1 MQVDLKKLLEICK
14 SKIDK
19 GFRDKEI
26 EDFILSTQGEEVF
39 SELKEGI
46 DMYFTF
52 KEEQET
58 KNEKYWM
65 LIINSLK
72 WGDGEKPF
80 KVNQLLYDLD
90 EVSWTINKNTD
101 ITHRMKKGHK
111 GIIKVSKDNRG
122 LEDRRDE
129 DGNIVD
135 VLVSGIYGFFEV
147 VEDEDG
153 DCTYELENGQWLV
166 NIKVIDNFYRK
177 NKIVDKEEAIK
188 YLGNV
193 FYSIPS
199 REITKK
205 SYLGIIDFQKTL

>member
-101 ITHRMKKGHK
+101 LTHRMKKGHK